1 MVKNNKLLKI
11 LAIMLVAICLVSVF
25 GGGVNA
31 ADGSTDIIGTFTS
44 VNPSEPSGFSSSTIT
59 NATNNVMYI
68 IQAVG
73 IVAGIVVLA
82 YMGIK
87 YITSSTD
94 GKAEIKKQAFIYIGG
109 AALLMLAPFVA
120 STIFN
125 MFKQ

>member
-1 MVKNNKLLKI
+1 
-11 LAIMLVAICLVSVF
+11 
-25 GGGVNA
+25 
-31 ADGSTDIIGTFTS
+31 
-44 VNPSEPSGFSSSTIT
+44 
-59 NATNNVMYI
+59 MYI

-87 YITSSTD
+87 YITSSPD

-125 MFKQ
+125 MFKQS